1 MSNVKRLVGT
11 TLAAVAIAT
20 AVAPAAGAATTAPP
34 QSNGTTVSSTQSAPD
49 RAGRCHWRLFHHHR
63 RCR

>member
-20 AVAPAAGAATTAPP
+20 AVAPAAGAATVAP
-34 QSNGTTVSSTQSAPD
+34 TTHASKHINTQPD
-49 RAGRCHWRLFHHHR
+49 RRCHRWGFFHHHR
-63 RCR
+63 RCNSW